1 MSRYVTPSGFDDRDD
16 WALKMQAQYALPIYQ
31 EYWAIG
37 NDKITEV
44 DELGKTETAAKVMD
58 ADGGADKV
66 VTPATGIR
74 YVSQRFRTRSE
85 SENGYVYDTD
95 FSIRTATYS
104 DQDTEYDKL
113 MNAHRNGGN
122 VPAIYT
128 FGIGDGFS
136 RPECLDKGFREFYF
150 LKLKRFLKMVDG
162 GHLTAVASNPN
173 GDGSKALYYS
183 VDDLHDQNVVQDSV
197 SGDVLRSAWRDSTTS
212 NEFPTAPGI
221 KATGQVELFG
231 FMEGSE

>member
-1 MSRYVTPSGFDDRDD
+1 VSRNVTPAGFDDRDG
-16 WALKMQAQYALPIYQ
+16 WALKMQAQYALPIYR

-37 NDKITEV
+37 GDDITEV

-58 ADGGADKV
+58 CDGGADKV

-74 YVSQRFRTRSE
+74 YVAQRFRTRSE
-85 SENGYVYDTD
+85 SDDGYLYDPD

-113 MNAHRNGGN
+113 LNAHRNGGN

-128 FGIGDGFS
+128 FGVGDGVS
-136 RPECLDKGFREFYF
+136 YGECLDKGFREFYF
-150 LKLKRFLKMVDG
+150 LNLPRFLKLVDA
-162 GHLTAVASNPN
+162 GHLTPVASYPN
-173 GDGSKALYYS
+173 GDGSEALYYD
-183 VDDLHDQNVVQDSV
+183 VDDLHDHNVVQDSV
-197 SGDVLRSAWRDSTTS
+197 SGDVLRSAWRDDTTS

-221 KATGQVELFG
+221 KTTGQVELFG
-231 FMEGSE
+231 FGEDSE